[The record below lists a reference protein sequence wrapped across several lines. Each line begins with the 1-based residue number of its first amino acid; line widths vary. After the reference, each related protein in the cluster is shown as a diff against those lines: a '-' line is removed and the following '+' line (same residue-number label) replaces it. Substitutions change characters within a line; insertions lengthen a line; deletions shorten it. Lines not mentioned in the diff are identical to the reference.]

1 MFYCSNCILHPVLG
15 YLPDLQEKRT
25 GGIFP
30 GRNSAVLHSY
40 PDSSAFYV
48 TDKKQ
53 PEPALSVNGMDD
65 FRTPVFL
72 YQPQTDSVC
81 TEKSA
86 CILSVSAGNFLLYSF
101 RQSESHVP
109 DYVCTDGALHGGQTA
124 SEKEHRKGGFFAGV
138 SIRRCRTLPLEYCHA
153 DFFAARQGCGKCGKY
168 PGGIYFF
175 GMSYGNGGCDGAGA
189 GAWRPGCGGASPL
202 RQPHRLLR
210 QRDNPIRQ

>member
-1 MFYCSNCILHPVLG
+1 MFYCGNCILHPVLG

-81 TEKSA
+81 TEKGA
-86 CILSVSAGNFLLYSF
+86 CVLSVSAGNFLLYSF

-109 DYVCTDGALHGGQTA
+109 DHVCTDGALHGGQTA
-124 SEKEHRKGGFFAGV
+124 SEKEHRKGGF
-138 SIRRCRTLPLEYCHA
+138 LPEYL
-153 DFFAARQGCGKCGKY
+153 
-168 PGGIYFF
+168 
-175 GMSYGNGGCDGAGA
+175 YGGAGLFLWNIATQIFCSTA
-189 GAWRPGCGGASPL
+189 GMWEMWKISRWHIFFQYVLWEWRL
-202 RQPHRLLR
+202 
-210 QRDNPIRQ
+210 

>member
-1 MFYCSNCILHPVLG
+1 MFYCGNCILRPVLG

-81 TEKSA
+81 TEKGA
-86 CILSVSAGNFLLYSF
+86 CVLSVSAGNFLLYSF

-109 DYVCTDGALHGGQTA
+109 DHVCTDGALHGGQTA

-153 DFFAARQGCGKCGKY
+153 DFLQHGRDV
-168 PGGIYFF
+168 
-175 GMSYGNGGCDGAGA
+175 GNVENIPVAYIFRYVLWE
-189 GAWRPGCGGASPL
+189 WRL
-202 RQPHRLLR
+202 
-210 QRDNPIRQ
+210 